1 MPDRRKHRGR
11 NPEDSDLFSDDHLA
25 SLGRAVRDFSWLLSR
40 GYADRSS
47 LKLVGD
53 RYALT
58 ARQRTAVRRS
68 TCSADSLERRR
79 GIMVRPADVGEVGV
93 GVDGYNLLITVESG
107 LGGGIVLIGQ
117 DGAYRDLASIHGT
130 YRKVEETLPALRLIV
145 DHLAR
150 LPVPRID
157 WYLDRPVSNSGRLKA
172 LLADMLESRPNT
184 GGPVWNI
191 ELVDSPDAVLRAYD
205 GVVVTSDSAILD
217 NCRAWMNLA
226 AEVIQRDIPSAW
238 KVELGERRS
247 DGAT

>member
-1 MPDRRKHRGR
+1 MPDKRKHRGR
-11 NPEDSDLFSDDHLA
+11 NPEDSDLFSDNHLA
-25 SLGRAVRDFSWLLSR
+25 ALGRAVRDFSWLLSR

-58 ARQRTAVRRS
+58 ARQRTAVMRS

-145 DHLAR
+145 DHLAG

-172 LLADMLESRPNT
+172 LLVELLESKLKPS
-184 GGPVWNI
+184 GPVWNI

-217 NCRAWMNLA
+217 NCRAWMNLS
-226 AEVIQRDIPSAW
+226 AEVIERDIPSAW
-238 KVELGERRS
+238 KVELGVES
-247 DGAT
+247 GEAT